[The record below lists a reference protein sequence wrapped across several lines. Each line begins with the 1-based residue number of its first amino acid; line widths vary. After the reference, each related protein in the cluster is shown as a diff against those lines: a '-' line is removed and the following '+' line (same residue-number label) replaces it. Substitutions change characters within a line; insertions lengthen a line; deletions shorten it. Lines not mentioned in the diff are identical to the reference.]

1 MRATY
6 FAFES
11 STLAQQGNKEASSRF
26 LNLNGTWKFHWVN
39 HYDKLP
45 SNFEKTD
52 FNDRS
57 WDNFSVPANWEF
69 NGYGTPIYVNH
80 PFEFA
85 LKILLLLSFLVD
97 RTNRQGYTEK
107 LLNFLLSGMGNK
119 YFYILVL

>member
-1 MRATY
+1 MAQAPQADPIFENPSVQEENRLPMRATY

-69 NGYGTPIYVNH
+69 NGLWYPNLCES
-80 PFEFA
+80 PF
-85 LKILLLLSFLVD
+85 
-97 RTNRQGYTEK
+97 
-107 LLNFLLSGMGNK
+107 
-119 YFYILVL
+119 

>member
-1 MRATY
+1 MAQAPQADPIFENPSVQEENRLPMRATY

-52 FNDRS
+52 SIIALGIISQFLPIGNS
-57 WDNFSVPANWEF
+57 MAMVPQF
-69 NGYGTPIYVNH
+69 
-80 PFEFA
+80 
-85 LKILLLLSFLVD
+85 
-97 RTNRQGYTEK
+97 
-107 LLNFLLSGMGNK
+107 M
-119 YFYILVL
+119 